1 MNIKLIKTIEAEN
14 KRTDRYEIEDLY
26 IVDATYYD
34 NEFFHV
40 SIQRNPL
47 HNFLPDIYYLNSF
60 ITKNP
65 AFEIQ
70 TGAFGLLSP
79 DNIRKVIKGYET
91 AIEAQALLEKT
102 FLS

>member
-14 KRTDRYEIEDLY
+14 KRTDRYEIDDLY

-40 SIQRNPL
+40 SIQRNPW
-47 HNFLPDIYYLNSF
+47 HNFLPDIYYLNSY

-65 AFEIQ
+65 AFEIK
-70 TGAFGLLSP
+70 TCAFGLLSP